1 MNLSFAI
8 QGDFLAVRAINDL
21 LDFARAPFGGPRG
34 TRALRA
40 IREAIAE
47 EFSRGAERTDFGF
60 RPWKKSH
67 DFGTRKAKNPPLGGT
82 SGRFAKAW
90 AGGAGSITS
99 VKPTEIILG
108 SRLPGAAMHRGD
120 LGEVVTI
127 KAKATGANGLPAMF
141 WKLGRSFGVWIS
153 PGKLRSGLH
162 VPARPHARAT
172 QALASIIAQSLY
184 GGA

>member
-1 MNLSFAI
+1 MNFTFAI
-8 QGDFLAVRAINDL
+8 QGDVLAVRSINDL
-21 LDFARAPFGGPRG
+21 LDFARAPFGGSRG
-34 TRALRA
+34 TWALRA

-60 RPWKKSH
+60 RPWKKSR
-67 DFGTRKAKNPPLGGT
+67 DFGTRKASNPPLGGAA
-82 SGRFAKAW
+82 GRFAKAW
-90 AGGAGSITS
+90 AGGAGGFSS

-127 KAKATGANGLPAMF
+127 KAKATGAKGLPAMF

-153 PGKLRSGLH
+153 LAKLRSGLH
-162 VPARPHARAT
+162 IPARPHARAT
-172 QALASIIAQSLY
+172 QALAKIIAQSLY
-184 GGA
+184 GDA